1 MGTARWMERDEK
13 RKKQRAMQQEG
24 RIKTQGWE
32 AIRCRGCMGFK
43 ASDREMEKERQRRKQ
58 NHTVHRAE
66 KKETEPQGAGQ
77 RESEKLK
84 ILMGYDTEEG
94 MKKQGAGAK
103 QREMEKLKT
112 ARGNRA
118 QRKENEK
125 TRIWS

>member
-1 MGTARWMERDEK
+1 MKKGK
-13 RKKQRAMQQEG
+13 SNGPCSRKG
-24 RIKTQGWE
+24 GIKTQGWE

-66 KKETEPQGAGQ
+66 KEETEPQGAGQ

-84 ILMGYDTEEG
+84 ILMGYDIEEG
-94 MKKQGAGAK
+94 MKKQGAGARR
-103 QREMEKLKT
+103 REMEKLKT
-112 ARGNRA
+112 AKGNRA
-118 QRKENEK
+118 QREENEK